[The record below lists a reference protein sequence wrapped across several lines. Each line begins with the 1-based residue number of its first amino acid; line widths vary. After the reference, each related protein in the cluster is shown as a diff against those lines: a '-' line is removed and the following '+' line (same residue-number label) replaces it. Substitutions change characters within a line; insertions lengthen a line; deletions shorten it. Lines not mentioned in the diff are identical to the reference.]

1 MRRHKAKTL
10 QYCTEDTAAPR
21 RTPTQRS
28 EMEFGVAADAYR
40 SRPSKLA
47 TRDGAVAL
55 TLAIGA
61 VTFCVVLGIF
71 WAVSGSVN
79 LIAIVVAA
87 LLALLAFSS
96 VHIALDW
103 EKAVVLRLGKFN
115 RLAGPGLFFTIPFIE
130 YCTITIDQRTI
141 ITPFG
146 AEETLTADL
155 VPLDIDAV
163 LSWMIFDP
171 KRACTEVEDCY
182 FAVALAAQTA
192 LREAIGRANIAD
204 VVMRREQLDQEL
216 RDAIERHVSCW
227 GATVI
232 GMEIR
237 NILIP
242 EKLQGV
248 MSLEAQAAQRKN
260 ARVIL
265 AETESAVSK
274 MYADAAETYRDNPVA
289 YDLRRLQL
297 AYEGVQESGSTI
309 MVPSAYTA
317 GFTGEAQVSAEEA
330 PADAAGE

>member
-1 MRRHKAKTL
+1 MEAYRH
-10 QYCTEDTAAPR
+10 
-21 RTPTQRS
+21 TPTQRS

-40 SRPSKLA
+40 SKPSKLA
-47 TRDGAVAL
+47 TRDGAIAF
-55 TLAIGA
+55 TLALGIII
-61 VTFCVVLGIF
+61 FCVVIGVFLLAQKEVGIV
-71 WAVSGSVN
+71 A
-79 LIAIVVAA
+79 IATAAIVS
-87 LLALLAFSS
+87 LLAFTS
-96 VHIALDW
+96 VHVALDW
-103 EKAVVLRLGKFN
+103 EKAVVLRLGRFN
-115 RLAGPGLFFTIPFIE
+115 RLGGPGLFFTIPLIE
-130 YCTITIDQRTI
+130 YCTITIDQRVI

-155 VPLDIDAV
+155 IPLDIDAV

-204 VVMRREQLDQEL
+204 VVMRREQLDREL
-216 RDAIERHVSCW
+216 REAIERHVSCW

-242 EKLQGV
+242 EKLQSV

-265 AETESAVSK
+265 AETESTVSK
-274 MYADAAETYRDNPVA
+274 MYAEASETYRNNPAA
-289 YDLRRLQL
+289 YDLRRMQL
-297 AYEGVQESGSTI
+297 AYEGIQESGGTLV
-309 MVPSAYTA
+309 VPSAYSD
-317 GFTGEAQVSAEEA
+317 GFTGSSENYVEE
-330 PADAAGE
+330 

>member
-1 MRRHKAKTL
+1 MHRKKTKANTSAV
-10 QYCTEDTAAPR
+10 THAADR
-21 RTPTQRS
+21 RTPAQRS

-47 TRDGAVAL
+47 TRDGAVAITL
-55 TLAIGA
+55 VLAIAAFCA
-61 VTFCVVLGIF
+61 VICAFWLAQKSVGLFGIVL
-71 WAVSGSVN
+71 AV
-79 LIAIVVAA
+79 IAA
-87 LLALLAFSS
+87 LIVFSS
-96 VHIALDW
+96 VHVVLDW

-115 RLAGPGLFFTIPFIE
+115 RLAGPGIFLTIPLLE

-192 LREAIGRANIAD
+192 LREAIGRANIVD
-204 VVMRREQLDQEL
+204 VVMRREQLDHEL
-216 RDAIERHVSCW
+216 REAIERHVSCW

-232 GMEIR
+232 NMEIR
-237 NILIP
+237 NILMP

-265 AETESAVSK
+265 AETESTVSK
-274 MYADAAETYRDNPVA
+274 MYAEAAETYQDNPAA
-289 YDLRRLQL
+289 YDLRRIQL
-297 AYEGVQESGSTI
+297 AYEGIQESGGTLVI
-309 MVPSAYTA
+309 PSDYSD
-317 GFTGEAQVSAEEA
+317 GFTGNVENHSDMPQNPFSAK
-330 PADAAGE
+330 D